1 MLNIKASGCCCIIR
15 LIGKNEAINLMQNA
29 VLTKRQR
36 NIIRNKKLLSDLKM
50 LKEILNKFY
59 RSKIP
64 VPLRDVDIERY

>member
-1 MLNIKASGCCCIIR
+1 
-15 LIGKNEAINLMQNA
+15 MQNA

-64 VPLRDVDIERY
+64 VPLRDVDIERYWESISI